1 MGHRSLDVSPS
12 SGPTLG
18 LQQAQIDHHPQ
29 GVVPLA
35 SIVTLMPG
43 TVLWGATLW
52 TLSMMNPWLQICLPR
67 QLRLNQP
74 VSAPITGPAGISGTG
89 HVDCAERSPPTPRL
103 GT

>member
-35 SIVTLMPG
+35 GIVTLMPG
-43 TVLWGATLW
+43 NVLWGATLW

-67 QLRLNQP
+67 QRPLE
-74 VSAPITGPAGISGTG
+74 SARQRAHPAQQ
-89 HVDCAERSPPTPRL
+89 ASPARYMLTAQSKVRRTPPL